1 MTRQPGSRPRVVV
14 VGDLGL
20 DVLSRATD
28 RVVPGHDTRAA
39 TTIVPGGAGANTAA
53 WLARCGAEVTLI
65 ARIGDDHAGRTAAA
79 GLAAAGVDCRLTVD
93 PELPTC
99 CIVVVVEPDGERTM
113 LSDRGANARLDP
125 ADLDLSG
132 LPGGSHL
139 HLSGYPLLDASSRA
153 AGLAALAAARAAGWT
168 TSVDPQS
175 ATHLAGV
182 GPSAFLDW
190 IGGVDLL
197 LPNESEL
204 EMLGGVAGALQA
216 VGAVA
221 CTHGSRGASWHT
233 AGESVTVPAIPVR
246 QPDST
251 GAGDAFNAGV
261 LAAWL
266 SGAAPRDALLA
277 GVRAGSAA
285 AAQLGAWP
293 APL

>member
-1 MTRQPGSRPRVVV
+1 MVV

-20 DVLSRATD
+20 DVLSRASA
-28 RVVPGHDTRAA
+28 RMVLGHDTRAV
-39 TTIVPGGAGANTAA
+39 TTLVPGGAGANTAA
-53 WLARCGAEVTLI
+53 WLARSGAEVTLV

-79 GLAAAGVDCRLTVD
+79 GLTAAGVDCRLAID
-93 PELPTC
+93 QELPTC

-113 LSDRGANARLDP
+113 LSDRGANARLAP
-125 ADLDLSG
+125 ADLDLAG
-132 LPGGSHL
+132 LPAGTHL
-139 HLSGYPLLDASSRA
+139 HLSGYPLLDDSSRP
-153 AGLAALAAARAAGWT
+153 AGLAAVAAAKAAGWT

-182 GPSAFLDW
+182 GPAAFLDW
-190 IGGVDLL
+190 IAGIDLL

-204 EMLGGVAGALQA
+204 DVLGGVQSVLQV

-221 CTHGSRGASWHT
+221 CTHGQHGASWHT
-233 AGESVTVPAIPVR
+233 VDASVTVPAIAVD
-246 QPDST
+246 QPDTT

-266 SGAAPRDALLA
+266 SGRQPREALQA

-285 AAQLGAWP
+285 AAQIGAWP
-293 APL
+293 VPSEE